1 MDLLEGGK
9 RIGRKEDGCEWSHR
23 GEGQKAGGF
32 GSANY
37 NASRIDCIRIER
49 RVIILGY
56 PLIQRLPAYRCSV
69 EWLIRAK
76 RPLSSPLGR
85 VTARRAGCVRSSVRK
100 KRGWWIF
107 RLEKSIR
114 SVHRLS
120 SYSIMR
126 ILEIEEIHFLQL
138 LREEKF
144 YLIRITIC
152 HYRFILSLSETR
164 IRFIDWV
171 FFFSKRV
178 NFYKQFL
185 FFLSFF
191 AHLPEIRTKFPRLQ
205 VCQLF

>member
-85 VTARRAGCVRSSVRK
+85 VTARRGSSCSLIRSKEARMMNFSARKIDSERSSSIFLFDHANLGTRRNPFFTASYRERK
-100 KRGWWIF
+100 ILFHKNYDTSLQIHSLIKWNEDKIY
-107 RLEKSIR
+107 
-114 SVHRLS
+114 RLS
-120 SYSIMR
+120 
-126 ILEIEEIHFLQL
+126 
-138 LREEKF
+138 
-144 YLIRITIC
+144 
-152 HYRFILSLSETR
+152 
-164 IRFIDWV
+164 
-171 FFFSKRV
+171 
-178 NFYKQFL
+178 FL
-185 FFLSFF
+185 FFE
-191 AHLPEIRTKFPRLQ
+191 A
-205 VCQLF
+205 C